1 MKHSDGPRND
11 RASASATGPSGAE
24 TNGVLDVLVVGA
36 SQAGL
41 AMGYE
46 LSRRGRRFL
55 IVDAGAEVGEQWR
68 SRWDSLKLF
77 TAAQYN
83 NLPGMRFPA
92 AQDTYPG
99 KNDIADFLRTYV
111 ARFDLPVRLN
121 TKVTR
126 LTRRDG
132 TYRAETRNE
141 VLEAEQV
148 VIATGPFQLPLTPAI
163 SADVADEVVQLHSAD
178 YRGPNDLPAG
188 RALVVGGANS
198 GQQIALELSAS
209 REVEIAV
216 GQRLATI
223 PQRPLGRDLWWW
235 LSKLGLTRV
244 TVESRLG
251 KRLSQRDVVIGGG
264 LRQLRR
270 NGVGIRTRAT
280 GAHGRTVTFADG
292 DSADFDVIVW
302 ATGYE
307 LDQSWIDVEGVK
319 DEHGHVV
326 HRRGVTSSPGLYMLG
341 LTWQHTRTSALLGW
355 VGEDAA
361 YLAERIANT
370 GFSGG
375 APSGAS
381 GRASISKRQ
390 VEVSG

>member
-46 LSRRGRRFL
+46 LWGRGRRFL

-68 SRWDSLKLF
+68 SAGLTRALHRGSVQQPAGDAVSRRPGHLSG
-77 TAAQYN
+77 QEQHRR
-83 NLPGMRFPA
+83 LPSDVCGP
-92 AQDTYPG
+92 
-99 KNDIADFLRTYV
+99 L
-111 ARFDLPVRLN
+111 DLPVRLN

-148 VIATGPFQLPLTPAI
+148 VIATGPFQLPLTRPSLLTSPMRLFSCTAPTI
-163 SADVADEVVQLHSAD
+163 
-178 YRGPNDLPAG
+178 AG
-188 RALVVGGANS
+188 RTTCQREGPSWLVAPTQDS
-198 GQQIALELSAS
+198 RSLFELSAS

-270 NGVGIRTRAT
+270 NSVGIRTRAT

-302 ATGYE
+302 ATGYK

-326 HRRGVTSSPGLYMLG
+326 HRRGVTSSPGFTCWASHG
-341 LTWQHTRTSALLGW
+341 STRGPRRFSVGSERTPPTS
-355 VGEDAA
+355 
-361 YLAERIANT
+361 
-370 GFSGG
+370 
-375 APSGAS
+375 PSGSRTPAS
-381 GRASISKRQ
+381 LAARRLERAAVPASASVK
-390 VEVSG
+390 